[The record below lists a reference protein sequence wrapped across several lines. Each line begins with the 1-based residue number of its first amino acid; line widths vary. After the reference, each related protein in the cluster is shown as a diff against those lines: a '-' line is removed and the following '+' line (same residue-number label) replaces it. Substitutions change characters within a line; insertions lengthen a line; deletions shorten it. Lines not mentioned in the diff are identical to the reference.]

1 MTDPSGA
8 RGRARLPVIEQRAA
22 IPLGFSAGATTAGI
36 KASGRPDLAVIA
48 VATPGLASAA
58 ATFTKNLFAAA
69 PVRLSRTHLAES
81 GGLGRA
87 VIITSGCAN
96 AATGPAGDAD
106 QRAIAQGLAAA
117 LGCAR
122 RETLA
127 ASTGLIGTRLPVAQ
141 VTSATAAL
149 VPNGLRPDDEGLAAV
164 ADALMTTDTSRKTA
178 TAVVEMP
185 GPSGPPVNVRVTG
198 VAKGVGMIHPDMATM
213 IAVILTDATASP
225 ASLQEL
231 LVRSVAGSFDCL
243 SIDGDTSTNDTVFA
257 LASGAA
263 GAAAAEPGS
272 PGAERLGA
280 AISAVCRSLARQQAA
295 DGEGATAL
303 ITCRVAGAVDL
314 VDARRIARSVISSNL
329 LKAAVH
335 GRDPNWGR
343 VASAAGNAR
352 RPDGARVALRPEAL
366 RIAICGT
373 TVYAGEPVP
382 FDAPAVRGAMA
393 APEVPIDLDL
403 GLGDATAEAWGCD
416 LTEAYVRENSEYST

>member
-1 MTDPSGA
+1 MTDPGGA
-8 RGRARLPVIEQRAA
+8 AGQAGRSVVEQRPA
-22 IPLGFSAGATTAGI
+22 IPLGFVAGATTAGI
-36 KASGRPDLAVIA
+36 KVSGRPDLAVIA
-48 VATPGLASAA
+48 VATPGPASAA
-58 ATFTKNLFAAA
+58 GTFTKNLFAAA
-69 PVRLSRTHLAES
+69 PVRLSRAHLAES
-81 GGLGRA
+81 GGLARA
-87 VIITSGCAN
+87 VIVTSGCAN

-106 QRAIAQGLAAA
+106 QKAVADGLAAA

-149 VPNGLRPDDEGLAAV
+149 VRDGLRADDEGLAAV
-164 ADALMTTDTSRKTA
+164 ADALMTTDTRRKAA
-178 TAVVEMP
+178 TAVIELP
-185 GPSGPPVNVRVTG
+185 GPSGESVTVRVTG
-198 VAKGVGMIHPDMATM
+198 VGKGVGMIHPDMATM
-213 IAVILTDATASP
+213 IAVILTDAAASP

-263 GAAAAEPGS
+263 GAAAVEPGS
-272 PGAERLGA
+272 PEAEQLGA
-280 AISAVCRSLARQQAA
+280 TMSAVCRSLARQQAA

-382 FDAPAVRGAMA
+382 FDALAIRRAMA
-393 APEVPIDLDL
+393 AAEVPIDLDL